1 MKYSKCYSIC
11 VAVAFFIAASL
22 PAWAQVPNLLEYD
35 GYLTEKNKTVTGN
48 RSMEV
53 RLYNAATGGKLVA
66 KETIGNV
73 KVSDGDFYFQYGNK
87 GIAQKL
93 SGKSDWLAVVVAG
106 KEQSPRFQL
115 LSVPFALRSGDA
127 QELKAKIDELVAGS
141 QQAISGLDEQVEE
154 LQAQV
159 DEQVEELQAQ
169 VEELQAQVKDLNSKV
184 DSGSGEDPVEDPIE
198 DPIDDQSLED

>member
-1 MKYSKCYSIC
+1 MKYSKYYSIC
-11 VAVAFFIAASL
+11 AAVAFFIAASL
-22 PAWAQVPNLLEYD
+22 PAWAQVPNILEYD
-35 GYLTEKNKTVTGN
+35 GYLIEKNKTVTGS

-66 KETIGNV
+66 KETIGAV

-127 QELKAKIDELVAGS
+127 QSLKAQIDDLVAET
-141 QQAISGLDEQVEE
+141 QQVISDLSEQVEE
-154 LQAQV
+154 LQS
-159 DEQVEELQAQ
+159 QVEGLQSQ
-169 VEELQAQVKDLNSKV
+169 V
-184 DSGSGEDPVEDPIE
+184 DSGSGEDTDSDGDGIT
-198 DPIDDQSLED
+198 DDQDTEDDSWEDMY

>member
-1 MKYSKCYSIC
+1 
-11 VAVAFFIAASL
+11 
-22 PAWAQVPNLLEYD
+22 
-35 GYLTEKNKTVTGN
+35 
-48 RSMEV
+48 MEV

-66 KETIGNV
+66 KETIGAV

-127 QELKAKIDELVAGS
+127 QSLKAQIDDLVAET
-141 QQAISGLDEQVEE
+141 QQVISDLSEQVEE
-154 LQAQV
+154 LQS
-159 DEQVEELQAQ
+159 QVEGLQSQ
-169 VEELQAQVKDLNSKV
+169 V
-184 DSGSGEDPVEDPIE
+184 DSGSGEDTDSDGDGIT
-198 DPIDDQSLED
+198 DDQDTEDDSWEDMY

>member
-1 MKYSKCYSIC
+1 MKYSKYYSIC
-11 VAVAFFIAASL
+11 AAVAFFIAASL
-22 PAWAQVPNLLEYD
+22 PALAQVPNILEYD
-35 GYLTEKNKTVTGN
+35 GYLIEKNKTVTGS

-66 KETIGNV
+66 KETIGAV

-127 QELKAKIDELVAGS
+127 QSLKAQIDDLVAET
-141 QQAISGLDEQVEE
+141 QQVISDL
-154 LQAQV
+154 A
-159 DEQVEELQAQ
+159 EQVEELQAQ
-169 VEELQAQVKDLNSKV
+169 VEGLQAQV
-184 DSGSGEDPVEDPIE
+184 DSGSGEVDSDGDGIP
-198 DPIDDQSLED
+198 DDQDTEDDTWEPEY